1 MSLVIVALLLFVNG
15 FFVALEF
22 ALVALR
28 KTKVDEMVRQ
38 GLRGALAVQAGKEH
52 IDDWVAASQLGITIA
67 SLALGMVAEDTVI
80 AIIGPPAKE
89 YLNLVITHE
98 SGVGFFLA
106 ISLVTVLHVVVGEQV
121 PKMMA
126 IKRPGRV
133 ALLAAPVAQ
142 KLVSLS
148 YFLIVLLNWMTEV
161 VLKLF
166 GMGGASDGGHGHGGQ
181 VYSEEEI
188 QALLVKRQQA
198 GLAEEEENEVILRV
212 FSLFDMVATQIM
224 IPRTEMVCVPATA
237 TMRDVMELAA
247 TAGHDRY
254 PVYGENID
262 EIVGLIIMK
271 DLVGY
276 IGQNPEGLDAPVSEI
291 WREELSVPGS
301 LSCSSLLQQMREHHT
316 RLAVVID
323 EYGGTAGMVTLGDVL
338 GRLVG
343 DVDEEDEKEAD
354 DISEL
359 PDGRFR
365 VSGLVLTEDVESK
378 FETSIDDEHNDTIGG
393 VVFSRLGR
401 MPKIGDRVEF
411 NGLGFTVTELDGARI
426 DRLTVE
432 VLLDLNGAEDFDGSE
447 T

>member
-1 MSLVIVALLLFVNG
+1 M
-15 FFVALEF
+15 ALEF

-28 KTKVDEMVRQ
+28 KTRVDEMVRQ
-38 GLRGALAVQAGKEH
+38 GMRGSKSVQAGKEH

-89 YLNLVITHE
+89 YFNLVITQE
-98 SGVGFFLA
+98 SGIGFFLS

-148 YFLIVLLNWMTEV
+148 YFLIVILNWMTDV
-161 VLKLF
+161 VLKVF
-166 GMGGASDGGHGHGGQ
+166 GLGGASEGGHGHGGQ

-237 TMRDVMELAA
+237 TLRDVMELAA
-247 TAGHDRY
+247 TEGHDRY

-262 EIVGLIIMK
+262 EIVGLVIMK
-271 DLVGY
+271 DLVSY
-276 IGQNPEGLDAPVSEI
+276 IGQHPNGLDTPVSEI

-301 LSCSSLLQQMREHHT
+301 LNCSSLLQQMREHHT

-338 GRLVG
+338 VRLVG
-343 DVDEEDEKEAD
+343 DVDEEDESDED
-354 DISEL
+354 DIAEL
-359 PDGRFR
+359 PDGRFS

-393 VVFSRLGR
+393 VVFSKLGR
-401 MPKIGDRVEF
+401 MPKVGDRVELH
-411 NGLGFTVTELDGARI
+411 GLAFTVASLDGARI
-426 DRLTVE
+426 ERLNVE
-432 VLLDLNGAEDFDGSE
+432 VLLDLSGEEDFDGE

>member
-1 MSLVIVALLLFVNG
+1 MNG

-38 GLRGALAVQAGKEH
+38 GLRGAQSVQAGKEH

-80 AIIGPPAKE
+80 AILGPPAKE
-89 YLNLVITHE
+89 YLNLTITKE
-98 SGVGFFLA
+98 SGIGFFLS

-121 PKMMA
+121 PKMFA

-133 ALLAAPVAQ
+133 ALLAAPIAQ

-148 YFLIVLLNWMTEV
+148 YFLIVILNWMTDI
-161 VLKLF
+161 VLKIF
-166 GMGGASDGGHGHGGQ
+166 GLGGGGDGGHGHGGQ

-198 GLAEEEENEVILRV
+198 GLAEEAENEMIVRV

-237 TMRDVMELAA
+237 TLRDVMELAA
-247 TAGHDRY
+247 NAGHDRY

-262 EIVGLIIMK
+262 EIVGLVIMK
-271 DLVGY
+271 DLVSY
-276 IGQNPEGLDAPVSEI
+276 IGQNPNGLDVPVSEI

-301 LSCSSLLQQMREHHT
+301 LNCSSLLQQMREHHT

-343 DVDEEDEKEAD
+343 DVDEEEEEEED
-354 DISEL
+354 DLAEL
-359 PDGRFR
+359 PDGTYS
-365 VSGLVLTEDVESK
+365 VSGLLLTEDIESK
-378 FETSIDDEHNDTIGG
+378 FETNIDDEHNDTIGG
-393 VVFSRLGR
+393 VVFSQLGR
-401 MPKIGDRVEF
+401 MPKVGDRVELS
-411 NGLGFTVTELDGARI
+411 GLAFTVTELDGARI
-426 DRLTVE
+426 DRMTVE
-432 VLLDLNGAEDFDGSE
+432 VLIDLSGDEDFDGQE
-447 T
+447 